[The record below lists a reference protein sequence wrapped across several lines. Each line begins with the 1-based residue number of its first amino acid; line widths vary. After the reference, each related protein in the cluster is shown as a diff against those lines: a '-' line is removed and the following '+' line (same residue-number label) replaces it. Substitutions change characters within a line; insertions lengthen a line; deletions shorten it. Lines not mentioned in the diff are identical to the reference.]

1 MRPLLFWSYIMNR
14 KRHWDEFDMAAE
26 REGNAFHKQVT
37 TQIAKRGL
45 GKVTLKTRRM
55 HGDAF
60 FAVQRKVVKNSL
72 FVR

>member
-1 MRPLLFWSYIMNR
+1 MNR
-14 KRHWDEFDMAAE
+14 KRHWDELDMAVE
-26 REGNAFHKQVT
+26 REANALRKQLT

-60 FAVQRKVVKNSL
+60 FAVQRKVVKNSI